1 MLSKDKLKYPTEIT
15 DEQLRYLITAFENKM
30 TEFYPV
36 GREAEIARQL
46 LSLREQLVLLQ
57 GISDNLKK
65 PDPLVRELR
74 KLLEVSERDVLFLR
88 NELAELKAFISNECF
103 IIDPE
108 DDENCIR
115 AEYHTK
121 YGELFT
127 AAKPSVENDIAK
139 FMAGVKNSMAKEVAK
154 VIQKE
159 ALLIMF
165 DEITPDT
172 ETIAMQYESLVKRI
186 NCPED

>member
-46 LSLREQLVLLQ
+46 LSLREQ
-57 GISDNLKK
+57 
-65 PDPLVRELR
+65 
-74 KLLEVSERDVLFLR
+74 
-88 NELAELKAFISNECF
+88 LAELKAFISNECF

-139 FMAGVKNSMAKEVAK
+139 FMAGVKDSMAKEVAK